1 MNRVMNKMRE
11 SSQDKMKKLKEELE
25 QIKEKFGKE

>member
-1 MNRVMNKMRE
+1 MHKVMDKMRE